1 MILTTPNVF
10 NPSRFWRDATH
21 KVAYCYD
28 ELGGLLLAQGF
39 QIKAMYRTYSD
50 AFPPLSLQTLCD
62 GPSPSV
68 SGCRLCQIDFGDR
81 GEEVERGKMR
91 IIFLTHS
98 SDQGHRFRVE
108 QYFPYLIAHQVEPKW
123 QPLSGSWK
131 ERLILYRQLPSFDV
145 VCIQRRLLS
154 PFEFYWI
161 RKKSSKVLFDLDDA
175 IMYRSSSSPRPHS
188 LSRWL
193 KFRWMVKGS
202 DVVTVGNRFLK
213 NEVLKVDREKKV
225 FVIPTCIDT
234 NLYPQK
240 KKISNRQ
247 EIILGWIGTKGNLKY
262 LKKLEPV
269 FETIRQR
276 FPQVKLK
283 IVSNDFY
290 DSSHLPIVKK
300 PWKLEDENEDLISFD
315 IGLMPLNDDLWS
327 RGKCGLKIIQYLS
340 VGVPVVCTPV
350 GINSD
355 IVKDGEN
362 GFWATNHQEWVD
374 RLSTLIQNPD
384 LRYQMGLKGIETVER
399 EYSLRVTSEKFFHV
413 LQSLV
418 SG

>member
-1 MILTTPNVF
+1 
-10 NPSRFWRDATH
+10 
-21 KVAYCYD
+21 
-28 ELGGLLLAQGF
+28 
-39 QIKAMYRTYSD
+39 
-50 AFPPLSLQTLCD
+50 
-62 GPSPSV
+62 
-68 SGCRLCQIDFGDR
+68 
-81 GEEVERGKMR
+81 MR
-91 IIFLTHS
+91 IIFLTHA

-108 QYFPYLIAHQVEPKW
+108 QYFPYLIAHQVDPKW
-123 QPLSGSWK
+123 QPLYGSWK
-131 ERLILYRQLPSFDV
+131 QRLILYRQLPLFDV

-154 PFEFYWI
+154 PFESYWI

-175 IMYRSSSSPRPHS
+175 VMYRSSSSPRPHS

-193 KFRWMVKGS
+193 KFRSMVKGS
-202 DVVTVGNRFLK
+202 DVVTVGNQFLK
-213 NEVLKVDREKKV
+213 SQVLKVDPEKR
-225 FVIPTCIDT
+225 VIVVPTSIDT
-234 NLYPQK
+234 NLYPKK
-240 KKISNRQ
+240 KKISNHE

-276 FPQVKLK
+276 FPKVKLK

-290 DSSHLPIVKK
+290 DSPHLLIIKK
-300 PWKLEDENEDLISFD
+300 PWKLEDENDDLVSFD
-315 IGLMPLNDDLWS
+315 IGLMPLDEDLWS

-374 RLSTLIQNPD
+374 RLSNLIQNPN
-384 LRYQMGLKGIETVER
+384 LRLQMGLKGIETVER
-399 EYSLRVTSEKFFHV
+399 EYSLAVASEKFFQV
-413 LQSLV
+413 LQNLV
-418 SG
+418 GSER

>member
-1 MILTTPNVF
+1 
-10 NPSRFWRDATH
+10 
-21 KVAYCYD
+21 
-28 ELGGLLLAQGF
+28 
-39 QIKAMYRTYSD
+39 
-50 AFPPLSLQTLCD
+50 
-62 GPSPSV
+62 
-68 SGCRLCQIDFGDR
+68 
-81 GEEVERGKMR
+81 
-91 IIFLTHS
+91 
-98 SDQGHRFRVE
+98 
-108 QYFPYLIAHQVEPKW
+108 
-123 QPLSGSWK
+123 
-131 ERLILYRQLPSFDV
+131 
-145 VCIQRRLLS
+145 
-154 PFEFYWI
+154 
-161 RKKSSKVLFDLDDA
+161 
-175 IMYRSSSSPRPHS
+175 
-188 LSRWL
+188 
-193 KFRWMVKGS
+193 MVKGS
-202 DVVTVGNRFLK
+202 DVVTVGNQFLK
-213 NEVLKVDREKKV
+213 NEVLKVDPVKKI

-240 KKISNRQ
+240 KKMSNPP

-269 FETIRQR
+269 FETICQR

-290 DSSHLPIVKK
+290 ESHRLPIIKK
-300 PWKLEDENEDLISFD
+300 FWRLEDENEDLISFD

-362 GFWATNHQEWVD
+362 GFWAANEQEWVA

-399 EYSLRVTSEKFFHV
+399 GYSLAVTSEKFFQV
-413 LQSLV
+413 LQSLGR
-418 SG
+418 SET

>member
-1 MILTTPNVF
+1 M
-10 NPSRFWRDATH
+10 
-21 KVAYCYD
+21 K
-28 ELGGLLLAQGF
+28 
-39 QIKAMYRTYSD
+39 
-50 AFPPLSLQTLCD
+50 
-62 GPSPSV
+62 
-68 SGCRLCQIDFGDR
+68 
-81 GEEVERGKMR
+81 
-91 IIFLTHS
+91 IIFLTHY

-108 QYFPYLIAHQVEPKW
+108 QYFPFLIAHQVEPKW

-131 ERLILYRQLPSFDV
+131 ERLLIYRQLPLFDV

-161 RKKSSKVLFDLDDA
+161 RKKSSKILFDLDDA
-175 IMYRSSSSPRPHS
+175 IMYRSSRSPHPHS

-202 DVVTVGNRFLK
+202 DVVTVGNQFLK
-213 NEVLKVDREKKV
+213 GEVLKVDREKKV
-225 FVIPTCIDT
+225 CVIPTCIDT
-234 NLYPQK
+234 KLYPQK
-240 KKISNRQ
+240 KKISNRA
-247 EIILGWIGTKGNLKY
+247 EIILGWIGTKGNLRY

-269 FETIRQR
+269 FEALHQR

-290 DSSHLPIVKK
+290 DSPSLPVVKK

-340 VGVPVVCTPV
+340 VGVPVVCTPI

-355 IVKDGEN
+355 IVQDRET

-374 RLSTLIQNPD
+374 HLSTLIQNPD

-399 EYSLRVTSEKFFHV
+399 EYSLTVTSEKFFNV
-413 LQSLV
+413 LQSLI
-418 SG
+418 GGKR

>member
-1 MILTTPNVF
+1 M
-10 NPSRFWRDATH
+10 
-21 KVAYCYD
+21 K
-28 ELGGLLLAQGF
+28 
-39 QIKAMYRTYSD
+39 
-50 AFPPLSLQTLCD
+50 
-62 GPSPSV
+62 
-68 SGCRLCQIDFGDR
+68 
-81 GEEVERGKMR
+81 

-131 ERLILYRQLPSFDV
+131 ERLIIYRQLHFFDV

-175 IMYRSSSSPRPHS
+175 VMYRSSSSPRPHS
-188 LSRWL
+188 LSRRL

-202 DVVTVGNRFLK
+202 DVVIVGNQFLR
-213 NEVLKVDREKKV
+213 NEVLKVDRKKKV
-225 FVIPTCIDT
+225 FVIPTSIDT
-234 NLYPQK
+234 NLYRQK
-240 KKISNRQ
+240 KGISNRQ

-269 FETIRQR
+269 FETLRQR

-290 DSSHLPIVKK
+290 DSPHLPIVKK
-300 PWKLEDENEDLISFD
+300 AWKLEDENEDLISFD

-327 RGKCGLKIIQYLS
+327 RGKCGLKIVQYLS

-350 GINSD
+350 GMNSD

-362 GFWATNHQEWVD
+362 GFWAMNEQEWVD
-374 RLSTLIQNPD
+374 RLSTLIQNQN

-399 EYSLRVTSEKFFHV
+399 EYSLAVTSEKFFHV
-413 LQSLV
+413 LQSL
-418 SG
+418 GRGER